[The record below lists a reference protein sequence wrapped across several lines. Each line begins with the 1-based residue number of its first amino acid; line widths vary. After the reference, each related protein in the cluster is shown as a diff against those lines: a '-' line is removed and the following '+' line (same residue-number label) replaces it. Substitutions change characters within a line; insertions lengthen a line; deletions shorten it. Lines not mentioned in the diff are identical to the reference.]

1 MTDKIVVMTTCEA
14 ADDADRIASSLV
26 EKRLAACV
34 SILPGATSVYRWKGT
49 VERAAEIV
57 VLIKT
62 SRALL
67 ARVQAEVERLHP
79 YELPEVLALPVMDG
93 SERYLEWLNQGLLVL
108 EEDEER

>member
-1 MTDKIVVMTTCEA
+1 MTDKIVVMTACES
-14 ADDADRIASSLV
+14 ADDAARIATSLV

-34 SILPGATSVYRWKGT
+34 NILPGATSVYRWKGAI
-49 VERAAEIV
+49 ERAAEVV

-79 YELPEVLALPVMDG
+79 YELPEVLALAVVDG
-93 SERYLEWLNQGLLVL
+93 SKRYLDWLDQSLLDP
-108 EEDEER
+108 EQR